1 MNEKALRILEYP
13 KIRDMLTECA
23 GSLPGKIKCRELL
36 PSDDLAEVLRMQTE
50 TGDALRRIYAKGSI
64 SFSGVKDIRGDIKR
78 LEIGGSLNT
87 SELLDIAKLLETA
100 ARVKA
105 YEDKPVERKP
115 APAIVAEGEA
125 HWTKNRM
132 AAGNQTSRGAAAE
145 SGSQGHAVRGS
156 GDEGD
161 FGRSFGASGDASG
174 FLSSME
180 AGDSEPERDSLTSMF
195 SDLEPVPS
203 LVREI
208 RRCII
213 SEDEIADDASQ
224 NLRRIR
230 RQIGLSEERIHSQ
243 LQQMV
248 NGSARNFLQ
257 DAVITQRD
265 GRYCLPVKAEYRS
278 QVPGMI
284 HDQSASGQTIFVE
297 PMAVVKLNNDI
308 RTLEAEEKKEIEKI
322 LQELSEKAAG
332 QSEYLIDDIRILSE
346 LDFIFARASL
356 AKKMNATIPEFNKS
370 GIVDLRR
377 ARHPLIDRKRV
388 VPIDIRI
395 GEKFDQLVISGPN
408 TGGKTVSLKTIGLL
422 EIMGLSGLHIPA
434 KEHSRLA
441 MFREIYADI
450 GDEQSI
456 EQSLSTFSSHMTNIV
471 SFWKTADEDSM
482 VLFDELGAG
491 TDPEEGAAL
500 AISILSALH
509 DRGIRTV
516 ATTHYSEVKIYA
528 LSTKGVE
535 NACCEFDVSTLRP
548 TYRLLIGVPGKSN
561 AFAISKRLGL
571 PDEIIEDAKGRIENE
586 QESFENVISDLE
598 DRRVSMEKAEDA
610 MTKDQEEIRR
620 LRISLQDQ
628 EKKLRDQKDKILE
641 KARQEAA
648 DMLRETK
655 QYADETI
662 RAFNKM
668 GGNALSAREMER
680 RRTALRGR
688 MDELDAGKK
697 KAAAEQPHKKVD
709 VRKLQVGDSVKVL
722 TLNLKGIVRSLPDR
736 SGNLD
741 VQMGILHSV
750 VNVKD
755 LELIDEVSVK
765 APSFEQT
772 STGAVRMSK
781 SANVSRE
788 INLLGMTVDEAVS
801 QLDKYLDDAAIAHLE
816 EVRVVHGKG
825 TGALR
830 KGVQNYL
837 RRNKHVKSFR
847 LGEYGEGDAGVT
859 IVTLK

>member
-13 KIRDMLTECA
+13 KIREMLVACA
-23 GSLPGKIKCRELL
+23 GSFPGRQKCQALL
-36 PSDDLAEVLRMQTE
+36 PSQDLQGVQRMQTE
-50 TGDALRRIYAKGSI
+50 TADALRRIYEKGSV
-64 SFSGVKDIRGDIKR
+64 SFSGVKDMRADIAR
-78 LEIGGSLNT
+78 LQIGGSLSIT
-87 SELLDIAKLLETA
+87 ELLDVAKLLETA
-100 ARVKA
+100 ARVKSW
-105 YEDKPVERKP
+105 EDKPSEKKPEPAVVE
-115 APAIVAEGEA
+115 EGAA
-125 HWTKNRM
+125 HWTKNRQM
-132 AAGNQTSRGAAAE
+132 AAGEAGAGAGRRE
-145 SGSQGHAVRGS
+145 SG
-156 GDEGD
+156 E
-161 FGRSFGASGDASG
+161 
-174 FLSSME
+174 E
-180 AGDSEPERDSLTSMF
+180 ADQPEKDSLTELF
-195 SDLEPVPS
+195 CGLEPVPS

-208 RRCII
+208 RRCIL
-213 SEDEIADDASQ
+213 SEDEIADDASV

-230 RQIGLSEERIHSQ
+230 RQISLSEERIHSQ

-248 NGSARNFLQ
+248 NGPARAFLQ

-265 GRYCLPVKAEYRS
+265 GRYCLPVRSEYRS

-322 LQELSEKAAG
+322 LQELSEKAAE
-332 QSEYLIDDIRILSE
+332 QSDALISDIQILSE
-346 LDFIFARASL
+346 LDFIFARAVL
-356 AKKMNATIPEFNKS
+356 AKKMNATQPDFNEQ
-370 GIVDLRR
+370 GIVDIRR
-377 ARHPLIDRKRV
+377 ARHPLIDRRRV
-388 VPIDIRI
+388 VPVDIRL
-395 GEKFDQLVISGPN
+395 GEDFDQLVISGPN

-434 KEHSRLA
+434 KEHSRLS
-441 MFREIYADI
+441 MFTEIYADI

-471 SFWKTADEDSM
+471 SFWKAADEKSL

-500 AISILSALH
+500 AISILAHLH
-509 DRGIRTV
+509 SRGIRTV

-528 LSTKGVE
+528 LSTDGVE
-535 NACCEFDVSTLRP
+535 NACCEFDVATLRP

-571 PDEIIEDAKGRIENE
+571 PDEIIEDAKGRIADE
-586 QESFENVISDLE
+586 QEQ
-598 DRRVSMEKAEDA
+598 A
-610 MTKDQEEIRR
+610 EIRR
-620 LRISLQDQ
+620 LRRSLEEQ
-628 EKKLRDQKDKILE
+628 EKKLAESKDKILE
-641 KARQEAA
+641 KARQQAA
-648 DMLRETK
+648 DLLRDTK

-668 GGNALSAREMER
+668 SGNAISARDMER
-680 RRTALRGR
+680 RRTALRGK
-688 MDELDAGKK
+688 MDEMEASRKK
-697 KAAAEQPHKKVD
+697 EKEKTPHKAVD
-709 VRKLQVGDSVKVL
+709 ARKLQVGDSVKVL
-722 TLNLKGIVRSLPDR
+722 SLNLKGIVRSLPDK

-755 LELIDEVSVK
+755 IELLDEVSIK
-765 APSFEQT
+765 GPSYEHT
-772 STGAVRMSK
+772 ASGRVRISK
-781 SANVSRE
+781 SASVSPE

-801 QLDKYLDDAAIAHLE
+801 VLDKYLDDAAIAHLD

-830 KGVQNYL
+830 AGVQNFL
-837 RRNKHVKSFR
+837 RKNKHVQSYR

-859 IVTLK
+859 IVKLK

>member
-13 KIRDMLTECA
+13 KIRDMLASCA
-23 GSLPGKIKCRELL
+23 GSYPGRQKCLALL
-36 PSDDLAEVLRMQTE
+36 PSADLSAVRRMQTE
-50 TGDALRRIYAKGSI
+50 TGDALRRICNKGNV
-64 SFSGVKDIRGDIKR
+64 SFSGVKDMRGEIKR
-78 LEIGGSLNT
+78 LEIGGSLNA
-87 SELLDIAKLLETA
+87 SELLDAAKLLETA

-105 YEDKPVERKP
+105 YEDKPAEKKP
-115 APAIVAEGEA
+115 APAVVAEGEQ
-125 HWTKNRM
+125 HWTRNRVLGKGKPSAPGTGQDMPGEKNGG
-132 AAGNQTSRGAAAE
+132 AGKKA
-145 SGSQGHAVRGS
+145 GS
-156 GDEGD
+156 GTGYGD
-161 FGRSFGASGDASG
+161 VFGQ
-174 FLSSME
+174 E
-180 AGDSEPERDSLTSMF
+180 EPEKDSLTSMF
-195 SDLEPVPS
+195 AELEPVPS

-208 RRCII
+208 RRCIL

-230 RQIGLSEERIHSQ
+230 RQIGLNEERIHSQ

-248 NGSARNFLQ
+248 SGSARAYLQ
-257 DAVITQRD
+257 DTVITQRD

-278 QVPGMI
+278 SVPGMI

-308 RTLEAEEKKEIEKI
+308 RTLQAEEKKEIDKI
-322 LQELSEKAAG
+322 LQELSGKAAE

-346 LDFIFARASL
+346 LDFIFARAAL
-356 AKKMNATIPEFNKS
+356 ARNMNASMPEFNES

-377 ARHPLIDRKRV
+377 ARHPLIDRRKA
-388 VPIDIRI
+388 VPIDIRV

-422 EIMGLSGLHIPA
+422 EIMGLCGLHIPA
-434 KEHSRLA
+434 EEHSRLA
-441 MFREIYADI
+441 MFCEIYADI

-471 SFWKTADEDSM
+471 SFWKAADEKSM

-509 DRGIRTV
+509 GRGIRTV

-528 LSTKGVE
+528 LSAKGVE

-571 PDEIIEDAKGRIENE
+571 PQEIIEDAKGRIENE

-598 DRRVSMEKAEDA
+598 DRRVSMEKAEES
-610 MTKDQEEIRR
+610 MSRDQAEIRR
-620 LRISLQDQ
+620 LRKSLEDQ
-628 EKKLRDQKDKILE
+628 ERRLAEQKDKILE
-641 KARQEAA
+641 KARQQAA
-648 DMLRETK
+648 DLLKDTK

-668 GGNALSAREMER
+668 GKDALTARDMER
-680 RRTALRGR
+680 RRTALRGK
-688 MDELDAGKK
+688 MDELDSQKRSG
-697 KAAAEQPHKKVD
+697 
-709 VRKLQVGDSVKVL
+709 VRKEKAPEKVPDARKLRVGDSVRVNS
-722 TLNLKGIVRSLPDR
+722 LNLKGIVRSLPDK

-750 VNVKD
+750 VNVND
-755 LELIDEVSVK
+755 LELIEEVSVK
-765 APSFEQT
+765 APSYQ
-772 STGAVRMSK
+772 STGMGKVRMSK
-781 SANVSRE
+781 SANVSTE
-788 INLLGMTVDEAVS
+788 INLLGMTVDEAVP

-830 KGVQNYL
+830 AGVQKFL
-837 RRNKHVKSFR
+837 RKNKHVKSFR

>member
-1 MNEKALRILEYP
+1 MNEKALRILEYS
-13 KIRDMLTECA
+13 KIRDMLAACA
-23 GSLPGKIKCRELL
+23 GSQPGRQKCQALL
-36 PSDDLAEVLRMQTE
+36 PSSDLAEVRRMQTE
-50 TGDALRRIYAKGSI
+50 TGDALRRIYQKGGV
-64 SFSGVKDIRGDIKR
+64 SFSGVKDMRGDIKR
-78 LEIGGSLNT
+78 LEIGASLNAA
-87 SELLDIAKLLETA
+87 ELLDVAKLLEAA
-100 ARVKA
+100 ARVKS
-105 YEDKPVERKP
+105 YEDKPAEKKP
-115 APAIVAEGEA
+115 APAVVAEGEE
-125 HWTKNRM
+125 HWTRNRVP
-132 AAGNQTSRGAAAE
+132 GNETDRDDE
-145 SGSQGHAVRGS
+145 EVRK
-156 GDEGD
+156 
-161 FGRSFGASGDASG
+161 
-174 FLSSME
+174 
-180 AGDSEPERDSLTSMF
+180 DSLTSMF
-195 SDLEPVPS
+195 ADLNSVPS

-208 RRCII
+208 RRCIL

-248 NGSARNFLQ
+248 NGSARAYLQ
-257 DAVITQRD
+257 DSVITQRD

-308 RTLEAEEKKEIEKI
+308 RTLQAEEKKEIEKI
-322 LQELSEKAAG
+322 LGELSASAG
-332 QSEYLIDDIRILSE
+332 EQSEYLIEDIRILSE
-346 LDFIFARASL
+346 LDFIFARAGL
-356 AKKMNATIPEFNKS
+356 ARKMNATMPDFNES
-370 GIVDLRR
+370 GIVDLIR
-377 ARHPLIDRKRV
+377 ARHPLIDRRKV

-422 EIMGLSGLHIPA
+422 EIMGLCGLHIPA

-441 MFREIYADI
+441 MFHEIYADI

-471 SFWKTADEDSM
+471 SFWKAADEKSM

-509 DRGIRTV
+509 ERGIRTV

-528 LSTKGVE
+528 LSTEGVE

-571 PDEIIEDAKGRIENE
+571 PEEIIEDARGRIENE

-598 DRRVSMEKAEDA
+598 DRRVSMEKAEES
-610 MTKDQEEIRR
+610 MSRDQLEIRR
-620 LRISLQDQ
+620 LRRSLEEQ
-628 EKKLRDQKDKILE
+628 ENRLREQKEKILE
-641 KARQEAA
+641 KAREQAA
-648 DMLRETK
+648 DMLRDTK

-668 GGNALSAREMER
+668 GGSALSARDMER
-680 RRTALRGR
+680 RRTALRGK
-688 MDELDAGKK
+688 MDQLEA
-697 KAAAEQPHKKVD
+697 QKKVQKEKAPKKPLD
-709 VRKLQVGDSVKVL
+709 VRKLRVGDSVRVNS
-722 TLNLKGIVRSLPDR
+722 LNLKGIVRSLPDK

-750 VNVKD
+750 VNVND
-755 LELIDEVSVK
+755 LELLEEVSVK
-765 APSFEQT
+765 APSYQ
-772 STGAVRMSK
+772 STGMGKVRMSK
-781 SANVSRE
+781 SANVSTE
-788 INLLGMTVDEAVS
+788 INLLGMTVDEAVP

-830 KGVQNYL
+830 AGVQKFL
-837 RRNKHVKSFR
+837 KKNKHVKSFR

>member
-1 MNEKALRILEYP
+1 
-13 KIRDMLTECA
+13 
-23 GSLPGKIKCRELL
+23 
-36 PSDDLAEVLRMQTE
+36 MQTE
-50 TGDALRRIYAKGSI
+50 TADALKRVYQKGSV
-64 SFSGVKDIRGDIKR
+64 SFSGVKDMRADIKR
-78 LEIGGSLNT
+78 LEIGGSLSA
-87 SELLDIAKLLETA
+87 SELLDVARLLETA
-100 ARVKA
+100 AKVKS
-105 YEDKPVERKP
+105 YEDKPAEKKP
-115 APAIVAEGEA
+115 APAVLKEGEQA

-132 AAGNQTSRGAAAE
+132 PGGQDE
-145 SGSQGHAVRGS
+145 SNTAS
-156 GDEGD
+156 DED
-161 FGRSFGASGDASG
+161 
-174 FLSSME
+174 
-180 AGDSEPERDSLTSMF
+180 EPKEDSLTSMF
-195 SDLEPVPS
+195 QDLEPVPS
-203 LVREI
+203 LAREI
-208 RRCII
+208 RRCIL

-248 NGSARNFLQ
+248 NGSARTYLQ

-278 QVPGMI
+278 QIPGMI
-284 HDQSASGQTIFVE
+284 HDQSASGATIFVE

-308 RTLEAEEKKEIEKI
+308 RTLEGEEQKEIEKI
-322 LQELSEKAAG
+322 LQKLSEQAAG
-332 QSEYLIDDIRILSE
+332 QSEYLISDIEILTE
-346 LDFIFARASL
+346 LDFIFARAGL
-356 AKKMNATIPEFNKS
+356 ARKMNATLPEFNQK

-377 ARHPLIDRKRV
+377 ARHPLIDRRKV
-388 VPIDIRI
+388 VPVDIRI
-395 GEKFDQLVISGPN
+395 GEKFGQLVISGPN

-441 MFREIYADI
+441 MFQEIYPDI

-471 SFWKTADEDSM
+471 SFWKSADEKSM

-509 DRGIRTV
+509 DRGIRTI
-516 ATTHYSEVKIYA
+516 ATTHYSEVKVYA
-528 LSTKGVE
+528 LSTSGVE
-535 NACCEFDVSTLRP
+535 NACCEFDVATLRP

-571 PDEIIEDAKGRIENE
+571 PDEIIEDAKGRIEDE

-598 DRRVSMEKAEDA
+598 ERRVSMEKAEES
-610 MTKDQEEIRR
+610 MTKDQVEIRR
-620 LRISLQDQ
+620 LRQSLEDKEKKLQDQ
-628 EKKLRDQKDKILE
+628 KDRILE
-641 KARQEAA
+641 KARQQAA
-648 DMLRETK
+648 DLLRETK

-668 GGNALSAREMER
+668 GGDAVSAREMER
-680 RRTALRGR
+680 KRTALRGK
-688 MDELDAGKK
+688 MDQLDAEKK
-697 KAAAEQPHKKVD
+697 KQKETVPHKKVD
-709 VRKLQVGDSVKVL
+709 VRKIQVGDRCRVL
-722 TLNLKGIVRSLPDR
+722 TLNLRGIVRSLPDR
-736 SGNLD
+736 NGNLD

-755 LELIDEVSVK
+755 IELIDEVQVK
-765 APSFEQT
+765 APSYEST
-772 STGAVRMSK
+772 GTGAVRMSK
-781 SANVSRE
+781 SANVSTE
-788 INLLGMTVDEAVS
+788 INLLGLTVDEATS

-847 LGEYGEGDAGVT
+847 IGEYGEGDAGVT
-859 IVTLK
+859 VVTLK